1 MGKRYAEIMET
12 MWFTFLYSTLIPIG
26 AFASLAGIGLY
37 YWVDKFTLL
46 RRSSLGGEV
55 SGHVVLA
62 SMKLLDFTLLLKPLG
77 QLLFDIQIR
86 HKSGLPVTI
95 AMIVFAFVYII
106 LPMDRIIEFI
116 NPENFKMAEKTYD
129 EVKDSF
135 KDTYH
140 SEHPICKIIYAE
152 KHRKS
157 FLSKGLIIDHKPT
170 LRSNFL

>member
-26 AFASLAGIGLY
+26 AFASFAGIGLY

-46 RRSSLGGEV
+46 RKSSLGGEV

-62 SMKLLDFTLLLKPLG
+62 SMKLLDFTLLFRPLG

-86 HKSGLPVTI
+86 NSTGLYTSI

-106 LPMDRIIEFI
+106 LPMDRIVEFV
-116 NPENFKMAEKTYD
+116 NP
-129 EVKDSF
+129 
-135 KDTYH
+135 
-140 SEHPICKIIYAE
+140 
-152 KHRKS
+152 
-157 FLSKGLIIDHKPT
+157 
-170 LRSNFL
+170 